1 MVEIAVGKPLF
12 PSQTWLCSSFPCSSF
27 ISCIPYLHYSC
38 PLPSVACSHTPGP
51 ASAVSHIILQKC
63 KSLNTSFLYLSL
75 FQCSERCLSPFRDF
89 GLVTPV
95 MHHTW
100 SMENYKRFHAGERV
114 WWFIGIICFCVKAT
128 GTAHTEL
135 IHLMTNSFRIGFVV
149 GWYFY
154 WSWYKIALH
163 GKACCVFSV
172 VLHLPNCKSDV
183 IVLANSPV
191 VSLMVVPAFGGL

>member
-1 MVEIAVGKPLF
+1 
-12 PSQTWLCSSFPCSSF
+12 
-27 ISCIPYLHYSC
+27 
-38 PLPSVACSHTPGP
+38 
-51 ASAVSHIILQKC
+51 
-63 KSLNTSFLYLSL
+63 
-75 FQCSERCLSPFRDF
+75 
-89 GLVTPV
+89 

-100 SMENYKRFHAGERV
+100 SVENYKRFHAGERI

-154 WSWYKIALH
+154 WSWYKIALC
-163 GKACCVFSV
+163 GKAWCVFSV
-172 VLHLPNCKSDV
+172 VLHIPNCKSDV

-191 VSLMVVPAFGGL
+191 VSLVVVPAFGGLWQAGNARSVASLIHCVSLSSPPKLFKFKVDLWKERSLFWHLTTFPAILSVDAVELSYCNKTTKRALPS

>member
-1 MVEIAVGKPLF
+1 
-12 PSQTWLCSSFPCSSF
+12 
-27 ISCIPYLHYSC
+27 
-38 PLPSVACSHTPGP
+38 
-51 ASAVSHIILQKC
+51 
-63 KSLNTSFLYLSL
+63 
-75 FQCSERCLSPFRDF
+75 
-89 GLVTPV
+89 

-100 SMENYKRFHAGERV
+100 SMENYKRFHAGERI
-114 WWFIGIICFCVKAT
+114 WWFIGIICFCVKAA

-163 GKACCVFSV
+163 GKACCIFSV

-183 IVLANSPV
+183 IVLADSPV
-191 VSLMVVPAFGGL
+191 VSLVVVPSCGRLEMPGVLPVSFIVSVFQALQAFQIQGWSLTRSLFWHLTTFPAILSVDAVAMSYCNETTKRALPS